1 MSIHVHLLQEED
13 DTEADQIYVNEDG
26 GDRTHISRSDSNL
39 NISDD
44 GSLDDDQDQDQDQA
58 ARQFRD
64 PNNRKRGVSNPVD
77 QGKKDPSSVAVQASL
92 DASIPS
98 SPAAASEVSLIAGMI
113 ASDAFIPPLFPTIT
127 SPELLPELSE
137 KKNGHVE
144 LLVTVFD
151 VRDHESKK
159 DNLTFHLRLPSTSLA
174 VNSPSDSEDKGTLQ
188 CASSAAEKEKDK
200 EKAIDAELSQP
211 NLSAANQQLEIEF
224 EFDLHNDDSSSVGTV
239 TLRRSDHIQRNVN

>member
-44 GSLDDDQDQDQDQA
+44 GSLDDDQDQDQDRA
-58 ARQFRD
+58 SRQFRD

-98 SPAAASEVSLIAGMI
+98 IPSSPAAASEVSLIAGMI
-113 ASDAFIPPLFPTIT
+113 ASDAIIPPLFPTIT

-137 KKNGHVE
+137 KKTGHVE

-188 CASSAAEKEKDK
+188 SASSAAEKEKDK

-239 TLRRSDHIQRNVN
+239 TLRRSDHI